1 MRQHVE
7 ALATHIGVKPACDA
21 LRVPRSSLYAS
32 RQPPVVKERAA
43 APSPRALRAEEK
55 GAVHQ
60 TLDSERFQDQAPR
73 EVYAT
78 LLDEGTYLCSVSSMY
93 RILRASDEIR
103 ERRNQL
109 RHPTYTKPELLATG
123 PNQVWTWDITQ
134 LRGPAKWVYFYL
146 YVLLDLFSRFVVGWL
161 IAEREG
167 ARFAE
172 QLIAESCA
180 RQGIQPDQLSIHS
193 DRGGPMIAKSF
204 AGLLADL
211 GVTPSLSR
219 PHTPDDNPFSEAQF
233 KTVKYHP
240 TFPDRFGSQTDART
254 WGQGFFQWYNYDHH
268 HTGLAWLTPADVH
281 SGRAQV
287 ILQRRQQVLL
297 AAYAAHPERFVKG
310 PSRPAPLPAA
320 VWINP
325 PQPTS
330 QAAVVAVA
338 VDPVG
343 NAQCSGALSTR
354 PQPPAPQEVL
364 IPDPAFR
371 H

>member
-1 MRQHVE
+1 MKRHVE
-7 ALATHIGVKPACDA
+7 ALASHIGIKPACDA

-32 RQPPVVKERAA
+32 RQSRVAHARTP
-43 APSPRALRAEEK
+43 APSPRALSAAEK
-55 GAVHQ
+55 DDVRR

-78 LLDEGTYLCSVSSMY
+78 LLDEGTYLCSVSSLY
-93 RILRASDEIR
+93 RILRENDEVR

-109 RHPTYTKPELLATG
+109 RHPAYAKPELLATD
-123 PNQVWTWDITQ
+123 PNQVWTWDITK

-146 YVLLDLFSRFVVGWL
+146 YVLLDLFSRYVVGWL
-161 IAEREG
+161 IAERES
-167 ARFAE
+167 ATFAE
-172 QLIAESCA
+172 PLIAESCA
-180 RQGIQPDQLSIHS
+180 RQGIPPDQLSIHS
-193 DRGGPMIAKSF
+193 DRGGPMIAKSL

-219 PHTPDDNPFSEAQF
+219 PQTPNDNPFSEAQF

-240 TFPDRFGSQTDART
+240 TFPDRFGSPTEART
-254 WGQGFFQWYNYDHH
+254 WAQGFFQWYNYDHH
-268 HTGLAWLTPADVH
+268 HTGLALLTPADVH
-281 SGRAQV
+281 YGRAEV
-287 ILQRRQQVLL
+287 ILQQRQQVLQ

-310 PSRPAPLPAA
+310 PPRPAQPLEA

-325 PQPTS
+325 PPQTP
-330 QAAVVAVA
+330 AAVVVARA

-343 NAQCSGALSTR
+343 NAQRSAALSTS
-354 PQPPAPQEVL
+354 PQPLAQQEVL